1 MAKAARVK
9 WVEKRQYVG
18 TDSSKHSVVM
28 SSQDE
33 ENATGMKPSELLLVA
48 LGGCASYDVVGIL
61 EKKRQKLTGLE
72 VTVTGEQEPDPP
84 WTYRQIH
91 LHYVVRGKGLREKA
105 VRDAIELSDE
115 KYCSVSATVRG
126 AAEITYDY
134 IIVEEE

>member
-1 MAKAARVK
+1 MAKMARVK
-9 WVEKRQYVG
+9 WVEKRQFVG

-33 ENATGMKPSELLLVA
+33 DNATGMKPSELLLVA
-48 LGGCASYDVVGIL
+48 LAGCTSYDVVDIL

-84 WTYRQIH
+84 WTYRKIH
-91 LHYVVRGKGLREKA
+91 VHYVVRGKGLREKA

-115 KYCSVSATVRG
+115 KYCSVSATLRG
-126 AAEITYDY
+126 AAEVTSDY
-134 IIVEEE
+134 TIVEEE